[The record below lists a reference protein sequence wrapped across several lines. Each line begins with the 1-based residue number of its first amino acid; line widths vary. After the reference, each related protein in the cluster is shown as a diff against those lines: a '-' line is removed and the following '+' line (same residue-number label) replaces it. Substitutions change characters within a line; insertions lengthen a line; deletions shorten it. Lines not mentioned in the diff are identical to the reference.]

1 MKKTMAMLVM
11 AGLCALAGF
20 ALYARFSPQ
29 SDGEASGRDGVTS
42 SIARPEAGQET
53 SQRTGQTMARGQ
65 RGFGQGSGMGPAMQP
80 LVVARPVV
88 KKIMNDQLT
97 AIGSGR
103 AQSTVELTPWS
114 SGVLTALYVKAGDHV
129 EKGGAVARL
138 DSDNEEIALE
148 RARVELENARDAHA
162 RIIHLRD
169 SDTASRVEVINAELA
184 LARAELVLRDATLAL
199 ERRTIRAPQS
209 GIVGILPVD
218 IGNYVTVST
227 TIARIDARDKILIDV
242 WVPERF
248 APSISAGQP
257 IVAEAVARAGLRF
270 SGHVSAIDNAI
281 DETSRTLR
289 VRCEIVNKD
298 DSLRAGMSFRVTL
311 LFPGDSFASV
321 DPLAV
326 QWNGQGAYVWRL
338 EGNKTVFVP
347 VTIIQRNADS
357 VLVRG
362 DLTEGEMVVVQGVQN
377 LRDGAQ
383 VTLRHEG
390 ESQEDA
396 TGSPPP
402 EKDIKEQTTPA
413 RLSNR
418 LP

>member
-1 MKKTMAMLVM
+1 MKRTMAVWVVV
-11 AGLCALAGF
+11 AICVLAGF
-20 ALYARFSPQ
+20 TLYVRLFPQ
-29 SDGEASGRDGVTS
+29 DDVVEGERDGVTS
-42 SIARPEAGQET
+42 SIARSET
-53 SQRTGQTMARGQ
+53 QTGAGQ
-65 RGFGQGSGMGPAMQP
+65 RGFAQSSGRGAGMQP
-80 LVVARPVV
+80 LVVAKPVV
-88 KKIMNDQLT
+88 TKIMNDQLT

-103 AQSTVELTPWS
+103 AQSTVDLTPWS

-129 EKGGAVARL
+129 EKGAAVARL

-148 RARVELENARDAHA
+148 RARIELDDARDAHA

-169 SDTASRVEVINAELA
+169 SNTASRVEVINAELA
-184 LARAELVLRDATLAL
+184 LARARLALRDAELAL

-218 IGNYVTVST
+218 VGNYVTMNT
-227 TIARIDARDKILIDV
+227 AIARIDARDKILIDV

-248 APSISAGQP
+248 APSIRAGQP
-257 IVAEAVARAGLRF
+257 IVAEAVARAGVRF

-321 DPLAV
+321 DPLAI
-326 QWNGQGAYVWRL
+326 QWTGQGAYVWRL
-338 EGNKTVFVP
+338 EGNKTTYLP

-357 VLVRG
+357 VLVGG
-362 DLTEGEMVVVQGVQN
+362 DLAEGEMVVVQGVQN

-383 VTLRHEG
+383 VVVRQNDIPGYNGRSEP
-390 ESQEDA
+390 QEQETGTGVA
-396 TGSPPP
+396 TV
-402 EKDIKEQTTPA
+402 A
-413 RLSNR
+413 RQ
-418 LP
+418 